1 MRFIETRPHFQIY
14 IGRTDII
21 EMLFFIYLI
30 FMIKVYFVY
39 KNHSGRIAAKEMI
52 HKHVKVSALSVF
64 R

>member
-52 HKHVKVSALSVF
+52 H
-64 R
+64 